1 MRTSMRRG
9 PPLRSN
15 PIISIAM
22 EKLITKKE
30 VDAYRRTKWRRGR
43 LRTLEEAAGFLD
55 GAGMCLLFACR
66 DIPLPKMYDCAA
78 EGVNWWAWKDLLQE
92 KKLAFSGRIV
102 RRKATLVSMKLL
114 PAFYAV
120 YQTGGGYAMYEE
132 EYYWGK
138 LGELANR
145 VAEYLDRN
153 GPTPTDA
160 LRRAV
165 MPAGKQ
171 HTRRFHAALLELQ
184 SKFKIVTVGLEDRS
198 WGVRVLDLFVNWIPE
213 KVERRAEK
221 MDRREA
227 LESILGAFVDTA
239 GAVPEAVV
247 ARTFGWH
254 SADASGAIESLIGAG
269 RLRRGRFRGD
279 RRHWLVGL
287 EL

>member
-1 MRTSMRRG
+1 MG
-9 PPLRSN
+9 NL
-15 PIISIAM
+15 
-22 EKLITKKE
+22 LTKKE
-30 VDAYRRTKWRRGR
+30 VDAYRRAKWRRGR
-43 LRTLEEAAGFLD
+43 LRTLDDAAEFVD
-55 GAGMCLLFACR
+55 GVGMCLLFACR
-66 DIPLPKMYDCAA
+66 DIPLPKVYDCAA
-78 EGVNWWAWKDLLQE
+78 DGVNWWAWKDLLQE
-92 KKLAFSGRIV
+92 KKLAYSGRIV

-165 MPAGKQ
+165 VPAGKQ

-184 SKFKIVTVGLEDRS
+184 SKFKIVTVGLEERS

-213 KVERRAEK
+213 KIERRAERI
-221 MDRREA
+221 DRREA
-227 LESILGAFVDTA
+227 LEDILEAFVDVA
-239 GAVPEAVV
+239 GAVPEAAA
-247 ARTFGWH
+247 ARAFGWH
-254 SADASGAIESLIGAG
+254 SAEASGAVASLIEAG
-269 RLRRGRFRGD
+269 RLRRRRFRGEP
-279 RRHWLVGL
+279 RTPWLAIADL
-287 EL
+287 W